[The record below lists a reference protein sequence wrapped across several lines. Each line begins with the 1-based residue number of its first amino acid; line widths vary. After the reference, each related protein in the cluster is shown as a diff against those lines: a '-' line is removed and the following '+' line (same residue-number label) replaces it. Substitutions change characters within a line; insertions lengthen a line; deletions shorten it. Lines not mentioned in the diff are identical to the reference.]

1 MNIKQA
7 LKLKNKLIKS
17 ISDNT
22 KLLQEYNTVEVG
34 NERPYS
40 PVLLM
45 GNITKSTYELIEL
58 KSKIHR
64 SNAPMFEKIFD
75 IASEQL
81 KKEKFKTNSKLA
93 PALSETRYIPAG
105 LKKAIYDRD
114 KKCQKCGSTYALEVN
129 HIVAYALGGKTELGN
144 LNLLCH
150 NCNQR
155 ARLSSNLH
163 LP

>member
-64 SNAPMFEKIFD
+64 SNAPMFEKIFEM
-75 IASEQL
+75 SEL
-81 KKEKFKTNSKLA
+81 KSNIKALQKLDCTEGKSNRDRYRMESELVLTSEISLVDRNEFIKKLEDRIEQIQDEMDVFNS
-93 PALSETRYIPAG
+93 
-105 LKKAIYDRD
+105 
-114 KKCQKCGSTYALEVN
+114 N
-129 HIVAYALGGKTELGN
+129 TEI
-144 LNLLCH
+144 
-150 NCNQR
+150 
-155 ARLSSNLH
+155 
-163 LP
+163 

>member
-17 ISDNT
+17 IGDKT

-34 NERPYS
+34 NSRPYS

-64 SNAPMFEKIFD
+64 ANAPMFEKIFEM
-75 IASEQL
+75 SEL
-81 KKEKFKTNSKLA
+81 KSNIKALQKLDCTEGKSNRDRYRMDSELTLTSEVSLVERNEIIKGMEDRIEELQEEMDVFNS
-93 PALSETRYIPAG
+93 
-105 LKKAIYDRD
+105 
-114 KKCQKCGSTYALEVN
+114 N
-129 HIVAYALGGKTELGN
+129 TEI
-144 LNLLCH
+144 
-150 NCNQR
+150 
-155 ARLSSNLH
+155 
-163 LP
+163 

>member
-1 MNIKQA
+1 VLKTINEIMNIKQA

-64 SNAPMFEKIFD
+64 SNAPMFEKIFEM
-75 IASEQL
+75 SEL
-81 KKEKFKTNSKLA
+81 KSNIKALQKLDCTEGKSNRDRYRMESELVLTSEVSLVERNEIIREMEDRIEELQDEMDVFNS
-93 PALSETRYIPAG
+93 
-105 LKKAIYDRD
+105 
-114 KKCQKCGSTYALEVN
+114 N
-129 HIVAYALGGKTELGN
+129 TEI
-144 LNLLCH
+144 
-150 NCNQR
+150 
-155 ARLSSNLH
+155 
-163 LP
+163 

>member
-17 ISDNT
+17 IGDKT

-34 NERPYS
+34 NSRPYS

-64 SNAPMFEKIFD
+64 ANAPMFEKIFEM
-75 IASEQL
+75 SEL
-81 KKEKFKTNSKLA
+81 KSNIKALQKLDCTEGKSNRDRYRMDSELTLTSEVSLVERNEIIKGMEDRIEELQDEMDVFNS
-93 PALSETRYIPAG
+93 
-105 LKKAIYDRD
+105 
-114 KKCQKCGSTYALEVN
+114 N
-129 HIVAYALGGKTELGN
+129 TEI
-144 LNLLCH
+144 
-150 NCNQR
+150 
-155 ARLSSNLH
+155 
-163 LP
+163 

>member
-64 SNAPMFEKIFD
+64 SNAPMFEKIFKM
-75 IASEQL
+75 SEL
-81 KKEKFKTNSKLA
+81 KSNIKALQKLDCTEGKSNRDRYRMESELVLTSEVSLVERNEIIREMEDRIEELQDEMDVFNS
-93 PALSETRYIPAG
+93 
-105 LKKAIYDRD
+105 
-114 KKCQKCGSTYALEVN
+114 N
-129 HIVAYALGGKTELGN
+129 TEI
-144 LNLLCH
+144 
-150 NCNQR
+150 
-155 ARLSSNLH
+155 
-163 LP
+163 